1 MPQLPPAA
9 EAAFETAHDMMESI
23 RSIKGEQYAH
33 TVEVALTM
41 MKIRDLMGSLLV
53 ALEDEDLLSE
63 DSAEK
68 VFDLIGH
75 MSARVIG
82 LTRMCWDQS
91 DPTKQEADEIMGWA
105 DRLREYEDRGANE
118 VLKSMG
124 EDDDN

>member
-1 MPQLPPAA
+1 MASLPPAA
-9 EAAFETAHDMMESI
+9 EAAFETAHEMMESI
-23 RSIKGEQYAH
+23 VAIKGQQYAH

-41 MKIRDLMGSLLV
+41 IKIRDLMGSLLV
-53 ALEDEDLLSE
+53 ALEDEELLSQ

-68 VFDLIGH
+68 VFDLMGH

-91 DPTKQEADEIMGWA
+91 QATKEQADEIMGWA

-124 EDDDN
+124 EDDDE

>member
-9 EAAFETAHDMMESI
+9 EAAFETAHEMMESI
-23 RSIKGEQYAH
+23 VAIKGQQYAH
-33 TVEVALTM
+33 NVEVALTM

-53 ALEDEDLLSE
+53 ALEDEEVLSQ

-68 VFDLIGH
+68 VFDLMGH

-82 LTRMCWDQS
+82 LTRMCWDQTE
-91 DPTKQEADEIMGWA
+91 PTKEQADEIMQWA

-118 VLKSMG
+118 VLKSLG
-124 EDDDN
+124 EDE

>member
-1 MPQLPPAA
+1 MASLPPAA
-9 EAAFETAHDMMESI
+9 EAAFETAQEMMESI
-23 RSIKGEQYAH
+23 VAIKGQQYGH

-53 ALEDEDLLSE
+53 ALEDEELLSE

-68 VFDLIGH
+68 VFDLMGH

-82 LTRMCWDQS
+82 LTRMCWDQT
-91 DPTKQEADEIMGWA
+91 DATKQQADEIMGWA

-118 VLKSMG
+118 VLKSLG